1 MRDSTASL
9 KAAEKINSAQLSAY
23 LVKNS
28 WTIAPSKLKNVAVVS
43 KSFPD
48 MTESV
53 YFPLPLDDAND
64 DARSRIAGV
73 LRILAGL
80 EQRSEY
86 EIATDVADVTQCEPT
101 GKKPRHM
108 HRLIWKKKLLPES
121 MSHGASRPVSSRPSK
136 KRIA

>member
-1 MRDSTASL
+1 MRDATASF

-28 WTIAPSKLKNVAVVS
+28 WAIAPSKLKNVAVVS

-48 MTESV
+48 ITENI
-53 YFPLPLDDAND
+53 YFPLPLDDEND
-64 DARSRIAGV
+64 DARSRMAGA

-86 EIATDVADVTQCEPT
+86 EIAADVAGITQSEPT
-101 GKKPRHM
+101 GKKAPCGCGEMTRKP
-108 HRLIWKKKLLPES
+108 I
-121 MSHGASRPVSSRPSK
+121 GCGC
-136 KRIA
+136 